1 MASGVVTGDAS
12 VGTDTLRSIEFVRG
26 SQFDDIY
33 VATGFS
39 GSSTN
44 AGSNGTFNE
53 FEGMGG
59 NDTITGNGNTRIAF
73 YNATAGVTV
82 DLAAGTATGDA
93 SVGNDT
99 FTGVNNIAGSQFA
112 DTLYGSNNA
121 PGTGEQFE
129 GRAGND
135 VFDGR
140 GGFDTAVYNNDTAV
154 NAGITVDMAAGTVTG
169 PAAIGTDTLQGI
181 EAIRGTNF
189 ADIYVRNRLQRVQ
202 HQCRQPRYV
211 QRVRGPGRQRHH
223 HRQRQHPDRL
233 QQCNRGRDGRSCGR
247 YRDRQCL
254 GRHRHL
260 YRGLAGAR
268 LQLRRHH
275 HRQ

>member
-26 SQFDDIY
+26 SQFDDVY

-39 GSSTN
+39 GASTN

-53 FEGMGG
+53 FEGAGG
-59 NDTITGNGNTRIAF
+59 DDTITGNSNTRIAF

-93 SVGNDT
+93 SVGSDT
-99 FTGVNNIAGSQFA
+99 FTGVNNIAGSQFV
-112 DTLYGSNNA
+112 DTLYGSNN
-121 PGTGEQFE
+121 PQGTGELFD

-135 VFDGR
+135 VIDGR

-169 PAAIGTDTLQGI
+169 PAAVGTDTLQGI

-189 ADIYVRNRLQRVQ
+189 ADVYVATGFSGSSTNAGSLGTFNEFEGLGGNDTITGNGNTRIAFNTATAGEILWPV
-202 HQCRQPRYV
+202 PRPAMP
-211 QRVRGPGRQRHH
+211 RSAPTPLPGSMPLPGRSTATR
-223 HRQRQHPDRL
+223 
-233 QQCNRGRDGRSCGR
+233 
-247 YRDRQCL
+247 
-254 GRHRHL
+254 
-260 YRGLAGAR
+260 
-268 LQLRRHH
+268 
-275 HRQ
+275 

>member
-1 MASGVVTGDAS
+1 MRSNYSSARAATTLIDGRGGLDRVIYASILNDTVTGGISVDMASGVVTGDAS

-26 SQFDDIY
+26 SQFDDVY

-53 FEGMGG
+53 FEGVGG

-93 SVGNDT
+93 SVGSDT

-112 DTLYGSNNA
+112 DTLYGSDNA
-121 PGTGEQFE
+121 PGTGEPFE

-169 PAAIGTDTLQGI
+169 PAAIGTDTLQ
-181 EAIRGTNF
+181 AHRG
-189 ADIYVRNRLQRVQ
+189 D
-202 HQCRQPRYV
+202 PR
-211 QRVRGPGRQRHH
+211 H
-223 HRQRQHPDRL
+223 
-233 QQCNRGRDGRSCGR
+233 
-247 YRDRQCL
+247 
-254 GRHRHL
+254 
-260 YRGLAGAR
+260 
-268 LQLRRHH
+268 QLRRHL
-275 HRQ
+275 